1 VFAASTATVAP
12 SSPLQAEALAAAAV
26 PQALERAV
34 RLAAGNAVTPGLGSS
49 R

>member
-1 VFAASTATVAP
+1 
-12 SSPLQAEALAAAAV
+12 LQAEALAAAAV

-34 RLAAGNAVTPGLGSS
+34 RFAAGNGVTPGLRSG